1 MNGADSIGYG
11 SCPCAAQEQSA
22 RRSLSSRLSVAVSCY
37 SDTNY
42 SDWMGS
48 ITCILIGLIA
58 LMTGW
63 DLILFNC
70 HTIPSLHLCSVVPLH
85 FIFHFSFSENTRTSK
100 TTHRVETHV
109 YTGMRSTV
117 YHYGTTVHGIRYTP
131 FQKTLVN
138 RFIVAKFCVSSR

>member
-63 DLILFNC
+63 DQILFNC

-85 FIFHFSFSENTRTSK
+85 FISFFISASCENTRTSK
-100 TTHRVETHV
+100 TTHRGNTRIIYRHAV
-109 YTGMRSTV
+109 YDIPLRYTV
-117 YHYGTTVHGIRYTP
+117 YGIRYPP
-131 FQKTLVN
+131 F
-138 RFIVAKFCVSSR
+138 IW